1 MAVTIG
7 VLLPLSLCSMAAI
20 VRLDRDRALYP
31 TMLIV
36 IAFYYVLF
44 AVMGGG
50 GDALLLEIGVAA
62 VFIAAAIAGFTR
74 NLWIVVGATAAH
86 GLFDLMHG
94 MLFENPGVPIWW
106 PAFCSAADVAIAG
119 FLGILL
125 VTRPG
130 HARPAQPE
138 ASAR

>member
-7 VLLPLSLCSMAAI
+7 VLLPLALCSMAAI

-44 AVMGGG
+44 AAMGGG
-50 GDALLLEIGVAA
+50 RDALLLEIGVAT
-62 VFIAAAIAGFTR
+62 VFVAAAIAGFVR
-74 NLWIVVGATAAH
+74 NLWIVVAATAAH
-86 GLFDLMHG
+86 GVFDLTHG
-94 MLFENPGVPIWW
+94 LFFQNPGVPAWW
-106 PAFCSAADVAIAG
+106 PGFCSAADIAIAA

-125 VTRPG
+125 VMRPMD
-130 HARPAQPE
+130 ARPARMPGV
-138 ASAR
+138 R